1 MSRPSLDARLTA
13 LQQVRELGAGRV
25 PEVQAAEIDALL
37 GRSAGRR
44 ALSAE
49 HTVVGLFGATG
60 SGKSSLLNALV
71 GEQVATSH
79 VRRPT
84 TSEPLAVTWDAAG
97 AVPLLDWLG
106 VRERHN
112 GSTPL
117 DSRASQLILLDLPDF
132 DSVESLHRDTAERL
146 ASQVDA
152 LVWVVDPQKY
162 ADAVLHADFIAKHS
176 RHGSV
181 TIVVLNQVDLLQ
193 VAEVPKVIESLRG
206 LLAADGLPG
215 VRVLATSASTGSGI
229 PVLKSAIGE
238 LAAARVAQAARLTA
252 DVSAIAAGIPEPGV
266 AGRAS
271 KSDLK
276 TRARDLAEQLAIA
289 GGVDIVANAVGGSYR
304 KRSGLATGWPLVSW
318 ILRFRADPLARLG
331 LAVRR
336 GKTRDPELHR
346 SSMPTLNA
354 AGTARVSLAVR
365 GFADTASEGLTEP
378 WRAGARASGQQALET
393 LPAELDL
400 AIARTVLPT
409 RGSWWWVPF
418 GILQWIS
425 IAAAL
430 AGVVWML
437 LIALLPGAALLL
449 PPVPQVQGW
458 PVTTLLVTGGVLVG
472 ILLGL
477 AGAALGAVA
486 GAQRR
491 RSARRALLA
500 QVTGVAQKVV
510 VEPVGAELER
520 AARFAAALEM
530 ARGRQ

>member
-1 MSRPSLDARLTA
+1 MTRPTLEERLAA
-13 LQQVRELGAGRV
+13 LQRVRELGAGRI
-25 PEVQAAEIDALL
+25 PEVQGTEIDGLL

-44 ALSAE
+44 ALSGE

-84 TSEPLAVTWDAAG
+84 TSEPLAVTWDTAG
-97 AVPLLDWLG
+97 AIPLLDWLG

-117 DSRASQLILLDLPDF
+117 DSRAGQLILLDLPDF
-132 DSVESLHRDTAERL
+132 DSVESVHRDTAERL

-176 RHGSV
+176 RHGAV
-181 TIVVLNQVDLLQ
+181 TIVVLNQADLLQ
-193 VAEVPKVIESLRG
+193 PAEVPRVVESLRG
-206 LLAADGLPG
+206 LLAADGLKG
-215 VRVLATSASTGSGI
+215 VRVIATSAVTGEGI
-229 PVLKSAIGE
+229 PALRSAIGE
-238 LAAARVAQAARLTA
+238 LAAQRVAQAARLAA
-252 DVSAIAAGIPEPGV
+252 DVSAVAAGIQEPGS

-276 TRARDLAEQLAIA
+276 SRTKDLAEQLGTAA
-289 GGVDIVANAVGGSYR
+289 GVDLVAGAVGGSYR
-304 KRSGLATGWPLVSW
+304 KRSGQATGWPLVSW
-318 ILRFRADPLARLG
+318 ILRLRPDPLARLG
-331 LAVRR
+331 LAVRK
-336 GKTRDPELHR
+336 GTTRDPELHR

-354 AGTARVSLAVR
+354 AGVARVSLAVR

-378 WRAGARASGQQALET
+378 WRAGVRLSGLQALET
-393 LPAELDL
+393 LPGALDL
-400 AIARTVLPT
+400 AIARTALPT
-409 RGSWWWVPF
+409 RGSWWWAPF

-430 AGVVWML
+430 AGVVWLL
-437 LIALLPGAALLL
+437 LIALLPGVALLL

-458 PVTTLLVTGGVLVG
+458 PVTTLLIAGGVLLG

-477 AGAALGAVA
+477 AGAGLGAVA

-491 RSARRALLA
+491 RAARRALLV
-500 QVTGVAQKVV
+500 QVATVAQEVV
-510 VEPVGAELER
+510 AAPVAAELSR
-520 AARFAAALEM
+520 AEDFASALSIAR
-530 ARGRQ
+530 